1 MQKRR
6 RVSFMVPFLML
17 DHCTNGG
24 RHLKMYERFE
34 PKEPI
39 CIIPNMAG
47 INTEALVLVVSLDRS
62 GEKRLERDFT
72 LFKAPKSVVTIQPPD
87 PICLYNPGSTISLE
101 CFTVSLP
108 K

>member
-1 MQKRR
+1 MRAH
-6 RVSFMVPFLML
+6 F
-17 DHCTNGG
+17 TNGD
-24 RHLKMYERFE
+24 RHLKVYERFG

-47 INTEALVLVVSLDRS
+47 INTEALVRVVSLDRS

-72 LFKAPKSVVTIQPPD
+72 LFKAQKSVVTIQLPD
-87 PICLYNPGSTISLE
+87 PIYLYNPGSTISLE